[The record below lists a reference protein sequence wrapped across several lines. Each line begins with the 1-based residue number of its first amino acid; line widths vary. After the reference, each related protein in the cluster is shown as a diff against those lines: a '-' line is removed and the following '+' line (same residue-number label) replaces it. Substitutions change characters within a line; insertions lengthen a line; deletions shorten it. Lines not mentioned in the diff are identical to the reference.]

1 MPPAGRTPLDTTPEA
16 HAVQTEAYRR
26 VGGPARLA
34 IHFRLTTMARDL
46 AAAGIRHRHPEY
58 DDARVRL
65 AYARLV
71 FGDELTRA
79 AWPDAE
85 LVDP

>member
-1 MPPAGRTPLDTTPEA
+1 
-16 HAVQTEAYRR
+16 
-26 VGGPARLA
+26 
-34 IHFRLTTMARDL
+34 MARDL
-46 AAAGIRHRHPEY
+46 ATAGIRHRHPEY
-58 DDARVRL
+58 DDGRIRL